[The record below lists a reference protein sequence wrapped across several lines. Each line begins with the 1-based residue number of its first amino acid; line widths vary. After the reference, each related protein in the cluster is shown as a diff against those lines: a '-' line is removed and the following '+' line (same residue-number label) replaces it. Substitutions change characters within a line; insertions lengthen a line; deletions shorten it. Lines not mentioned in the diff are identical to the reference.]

1 MGLEQAREGDPAA
14 PCRVM
19 ALEAALQALADRVAA
34 PDPEPAA
41 VAPTVAVGEGITRAE
56 LAERT
61 GTNRAA
67 SNNWAKK
74 ANKQSTLHPVPWLA
88 TTLR

>member
-1 MGLEQAREGDPAA
+1 
-14 PCRVM
+14 M